1 MIIRDGTNP
10 KIEAIKEERGISGD
24 VYVDDGGHIESLYSH
39 KRLLSFYNYPS
50 TATTIEEAETERL
63 DFEAEM
69 ERRRREQP
77 APEPEDETLEEL
89 REKAAAYDII
99 VGGVENGTD

>member
-10 KIEAIKEERGISGD
+10 RVEKIKETLGISGD
-24 VYVDDGGHIESLYSH
+24 VYIDDANHIESLYSH
-39 KRLLSFYNYPS
+39 IWLLNENNYPS
-50 TATTIEEAETERL
+50 MATTIEEAELERL

-77 APEPEDETLEEL
+77 PPEPDPIEEL
-89 REKAAAYDII
+89 KQKAAAYDII
-99 VGGVENGTD
+99 VGGAENGTD